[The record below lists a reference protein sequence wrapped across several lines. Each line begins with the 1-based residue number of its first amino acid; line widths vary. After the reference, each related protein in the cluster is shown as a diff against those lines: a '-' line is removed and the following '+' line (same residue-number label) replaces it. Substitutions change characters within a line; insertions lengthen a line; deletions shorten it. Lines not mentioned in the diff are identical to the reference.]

1 MYIVRKCDTIL
12 RIQQEAKYYIT
23 IFKNYIT
30 KPETLL
36 FTFTLLIIQNNI
48 TMKLQ
53 NLRTLCLAV
62 IAILYANTT
71 FAQTT
76 VESEIKNYDQGFRLG
91 FGLNGGLPTDNAYD
105 WSLGGDVR
113 LQYDLTKRASLTLTT
128 GFTNLFMGKD
138 ENGVD
143 VKDLGFIPAKAGF
156 KAFIWEDQFYV
167 LGEVGAGFAVT
178 NDYDDTTFIWAPGIG
193 YANKYID
200 ISVRYENYNTFKTDQ
215 VALRLAYGFDL

>member
-1 MYIVRKCDTIL
+1 MIL
-12 RIQQEAKYYIT
+12 R
-23 IFKNYIT
+23 
-30 KPETLL
+30 
-36 FTFTLLIIQNNI
+36 
-48 TMKLQ
+48 
-53 NLRTLCLAV
+53 NLKFICLAT
-62 IAILYANTT
+62 IAFLSANTT
-71 FAQTT
+71 FAQETT
-76 VESEIKNYDQGFRLG
+76 TTTTESEIKNYDQGFRLG

-113 LQYDLTKRASLTLTT
+113 LQYDLSKRTSLTLTT

-143 VKDLGFIPAKAGF
+143 VNDLGFIPAKAGF

-178 NDYDDTTFIWAPGIG
+178 NGYNDTTFLWAPGIG

-200 ISVRYENYNTFKTDQ
+200 ISVRYEDYNKFKTNQ

>member
-1 MYIVRKCDTIL
+1 MR
-12 RIQQEAKYYIT
+12 
-23 IFKNYIT
+23 
-30 KPETLL
+30 
-36 FTFTLLIIQNNI
+36 
-48 TMKLQ
+48 KLQ
-53 NLRTLCLAV
+53 IICLA
-62 IAILYANTT
+62 AFAFLYSNTT
-71 FAQTT
+71 FAQD
-76 VESEIKNYDQGFRLG
+76 SEIKNYDQGFRLG

-113 LQYDLTKRASLTLTT
+113 LQYDLSKRTSLTLTT
-128 GFTNLFMGKD
+128 GFTNLFMKD
-138 ENGVD
+138 D

-178 NDYDDTTFIWAPGIG
+178 NGYDDTTFLWAPGIG

-200 ISVRYENYNTFKTDQ
+200 ISVRYEDYNKFKTNQ